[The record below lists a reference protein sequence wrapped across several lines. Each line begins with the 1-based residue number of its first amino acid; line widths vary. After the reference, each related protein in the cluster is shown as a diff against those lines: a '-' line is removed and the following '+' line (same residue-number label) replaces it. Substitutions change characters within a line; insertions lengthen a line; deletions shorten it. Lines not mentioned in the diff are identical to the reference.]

1 MEAAERALFE
11 GGIRRATETAT
22 GDALDAAL
30 DDLGWRDGLEA
41 DRRTAVSVLF
51 ESQGLANA
59 TSSALDLLLAA
70 ALGPEV
76 GAVVLPPLR
85 GRDAPGRLAA
95 GRVTVQGLGSG
106 ALGRCD
112 RAIVVATS
120 EGGGGDTA
128 FVVETAA
135 LGLRPV
141 HGLDPALGLVEVEGT
156 FDTGAATHQAP
167 ADWEA
172 AAALGQ
178 LALGHELVGVGRAML
193 DLARQ
198 HALERVQF
206 GRPISSFQAIRH
218 RLAESLVA
226 VEAAAALVS
235 AAWDDPGT
243 VTAAM
248 AKGLAGR
255 STRTVA
261 GHAQQVLAG
270 IGFTTEHPLHRFV
283 RRTIVLDQLL
293 GAGRGLTRQLGAD
306 ALQRGA
312 LPAVFAL

>member
-11 GGIRRATETAT
+11 SGVKRATETAT

-30 DDLGWRDGLEA
+30 DDLGWRDALKA
-41 DRRTAVSVLF
+41 DRGTAVSVLF
-51 ESQGLANA
+51 ESQGSANA

-76 GAVVLPPLR
+76 DAVVLPPLR

-106 ALGRCD
+106 ALARSD

-120 EGGGGDTA
+120 EGGGDTA

-141 HGLDPALGLVEVEGT
+141 HGLDPALALVEVEGA

-198 HALERVQF
+198 HALERMQF

-226 VEAAAALVS
+226 VEASAALVS
-235 AAWDDPGT
+235 AAWDDPDA

-261 GHAQQVLAG
+261 RHAQQVLAG

-312 LPAVFAL
+312 LPTVFAL